1 MPQRPNYGIDR
12 PDIVLSLVVAGVAAL
27 GFGLFPSSPAPALGI
42 STGLSFFAVAA
53 FFLLLSILKL
63 GWARQLLDSFPWRG
77 DEMVLDVGCGRGLW
91 LITAAKHLTTGKAI
105 GVDIWSKRLQSGN
118 SPDKTLRNAKIE
130 RVADRVEVKDADA
143 RNLPF
148 KDGTFDVVVSS
159 LVIHHVPKDETN
171 KALLEIVRVLKPGG
185 RVAMLEIFNQVSA
198 YSEVFR
204 KAGMADIKLAWIR
217 SGIFFGIR
225 TLVARKQVG
234 IETRVSV

>member
-118 SPDKTLRNAKIE
+118 SPDKTLQNAKIE
-130 RVADRVEVKDADA
+130 RVADRVEVRDADV
-143 RNLPF
+143 RSLPF
-148 KDGTFDVVVSS
+148 GAGTFDVVVSS
-159 LVIHHVPKDETN
+159 LVIHHVPRVETN

-185 RVAMLEIFNQVSA
+185 GVAMLEIFSQVGD

-204 KAGMADIKLAWIR
+204 KAGMTDIKLTWVR
-217 SGIFFGIR
+217 SGIIFGVR
-225 TLVARKQVG
+225 TLVARKPG
-234 IETRVSV
+234 GSAARPL